1 MKSSKTKPG
10 APHILVVDDEPSV
23 LLTYQ
28 LILRQ
33 EGYRVT
39 GAPTSGEALK
49 VLQKDRV
56 NLLLCDLSLE
66 EERSGFEVI
75 EAARERDPHL
85 PTVILTGYATKE
97 VTDRAERAKI
107 GILFKPIDIE
117 EFLRTIVEML
127 GENNDE
133 AKASGQ

>member
-1 MKSSKTKPG
+1 MKHTPKPG
-10 APHILVVDDEPSV
+10 ARHILVVDDEPSV

-28 LILRQ
+28 LILQQ

-39 GAPTSGEALK
+39 GAATSGEALVK
-49 VLQKDRV
+49 LRENDVD
-56 NLLLCDLSLE
+56 LLLCDLSLE
-66 EERSGFEVI
+66 EERSGFDVI
-75 EAARERDPHL
+75 ESARKRDPGL

-97 VTDRAERAKI
+97 VMDRAERAKI

>member
-1 MKSSKTKPG
+1 MREGKK
-10 APHILVVDDEPSV
+10 AAVPHILVVDDEPSV

-28 LILRQ
+28 LILKQ

-39 GAPTSGEALK
+39 GAPTSREAMKALANSH
-49 VLQKDRV
+49 VD
-56 NLLLCDLSLE
+56 LLLCDLSLE

-75 EAARERDPHL
+75 EAARGRYPSL
-85 PTVILTGYATKE
+85 PTVILTGYANKE
-97 VTDRAERAKI
+97 VTDRAERAGI
-107 GILFKPIDIE
+107 GVLFKPIDIE
-117 EFLRTIVEML
+117 EFLKTIVEML